1 MANFMREELSLKT
14 LTEIL
19 KFESFPNIYLYG
31 STIELCEIRM
41 EIFSFFISK
50 KKFIYSCTIVYNIL

>member
-1 MANFMREELSLKT
+1 MADFMREELSLKT

-31 STIELCEIRM
+31 STLELCED
-41 EIFSFFISK
+41 
-50 KKFIYSCTIVYNIL
+50 IYSSKGMKWGICL